1 VASVTVLATNEKPG
15 QLAAE
20 RNFRV
25 RVRLLVILLMLS
37 ARVFALNTPDTRS
50 LVSDDLS
57 CALLEREVIYAETDG
72 IVPVSFCSAVSVLQ
86 QPEFLT
92 RVQEEYQKTLLPETR
107 PEFIVQQSATNAW
120 FYINKKQERTDIAE
134 VASRITGT
142 ETFDLAYYTQG
153 RRFFGTYQ
161 ALIHIRLVR
170 SGNETGYTVAVYA
183 YPENGFCRFFAR
195 HLNLVE
201 KYFRE
206 KTGEISET
214 AVRISTRLC
223 REEDIPPDQS
233 LAATGHGPAPL

>member
-1 VASVTVLATNEKPG
+1 
-15 QLAAE
+15 
-20 RNFRV
+20 V
-25 RVRLLVILLMLS
+25 RVHLLSVLLMLS
-37 ARVFALNTPDTRS
+37 APVFALNTSDTRS

-57 CALLEREVIYAETDG
+57 CALMEQKFIYAETG
-72 IVPVSFCSAVSVLQ
+72 GAVPVSFCSAVSVLH
-86 QPEFLT
+86 QPAFLT
-92 RVQEEYQKTLLPETR
+92 RVQKEYEKMLPAGKLPEFT
-107 PEFIVQQSATNAW
+107 VQQSSTNAW

-134 VASRITGT
+134 VVSRITGT

-153 RRFFGTYQ
+153 RRFFGTYR
-161 ALIHIRLVR
+161 ALIHVRLAR

-223 REEDIPPDQS
+223 REEDLPQDQS
-233 LAATGHGPAPL
+233 LAAVRP